1 MHCYDS
7 NNTDVGEETNDS
19 LCGYRV
25 CFCDGMGPDAG
36 ALGLG
41 RDTNSTS
48 QQRLLFIYCLISSS
62 VIYLCSQQSCNIGTA
77 TPVSCIRKLSNK
89 EVKCLGQ
96 VHRASGQT
104 WGDSSLIPEHTLL
117 MGLTGPCSKT
127 EDTSVLWDDGYR
139 RKCKLFLILFER
151 NSGKY

>member
-25 CFCDGMGPDAG
+25 CFCDGMGLDAG

-62 VIYLCSQQSCNIGTA
+62 VIYLCSQQKFVSLYVLVTILGTVI
-77 TPVSCIRKLSNK
+77 PVI
-89 EVKCLGQ
+89 
-96 VHRASGQT
+96 
-104 WGDSSLIPEHTLL
+104 
-117 MGLTGPCSKT
+117 
-127 EDTSVLWDDGYR
+127 
-139 RKCKLFLILFER
+139 
-151 NSGKY
+151 